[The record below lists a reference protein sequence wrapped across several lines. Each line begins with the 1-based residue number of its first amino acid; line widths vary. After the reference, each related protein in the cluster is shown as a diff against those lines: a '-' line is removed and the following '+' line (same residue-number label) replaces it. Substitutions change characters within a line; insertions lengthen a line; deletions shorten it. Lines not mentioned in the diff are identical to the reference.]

1 MMQSA
6 AAHARVGARLR
17 TGPLLDN
24 TNENMASRRIDG
36 EHIEYLKDIT
46 HGDQMEH
53 LKDVKHGEKQRNNN
67 WTKHRGE
74 NFIEYS

>member
-6 AAHARVGARLR
+6 VAHARVGARLR

-24 TNENMASRRIDG
+24 TNENVTSQRVGG
-36 EHIEYLKDIT
+36 EHMEYLKDIT

-53 LKDVKHGEKQRNNN
+53 LKDVKHGEK
-67 WTKHRGE
+67 
-74 NFIEYS
+74 